1 MDFINEIPQDNL
13 KEFKK
18 DVKDWLDLNKEI
30 AELDKKSREL
40 KKERKNLEPNITQ
53 FMNTYNVSELNTGSG
68 KVKCCERNTKKGLN
82 KHNIRDNLST
92 ILNDDL
98 LIEKETID
106 GEEFTNVLSSY
117 TNIPEKIRTE
127 NILM

>member
-53 FMNTYNVSELNTGSG
+53 FMNTYNVGELNTGSG

-92 ILNDDL
+92 ILNDEL
-98 LIEKETID
+98 LIEKAMD
-106 GEEFTNVLSSY
+106 
-117 TNIPEKIRTE
+117 KILE
-127 NILM
+127 NRDVVTTYKLKIVKK

>member
-92 ILNDDL
+92 ILNDEL
-98 LIEKETID
+98 LIEKAMD
-106 GEEFTNVLSSY
+106 
-117 TNIPEKIRTE
+117 KILE
-127 NILM
+127 NRDVVTTYKLKIVKK

>member
-40 KKERKNLEPNITQ
+40 KKERKKLEPNITQ
-53 FMNTYNVSELNTGSG
+53 FMTIYKVEELNTGSG

-92 ILNDDL
+92 ILDDEL
-98 LIEKETID
+98 LIEKAMD
-106 GEEFTNVLSSY
+106 
-117 TNIPEKIRTE
+117 KILDNRDVVTTYKLK
-127 NILM
+127 IVKK

>member
-98 LIEKETID
+98 LIEKAMD
-106 GEEFTNVLSSY
+106 
-117 TNIPEKIRTE
+117 KIIE
-127 NILM
+127 NRDVITTYKLKIVKK

>member
-68 KVKCCERNTKKGLN
+68 KVKCSERTRKKGLN

-98 LIEKETID
+98 LIEKAMD
-106 GEEFTNVLSSY
+106 
-117 TNIPEKIRTE
+117 KIIE
-127 NILM
+127 NRDVITTYKLKILKK

>member
-40 KKERKNLEPNITQ
+40 TSKAENSSGDAKRGLEAKRHQIQVQLQKLRKKRG
-53 FMNTYNVSELNTGSG
+53 F
-68 KVKCCERNTKKGLN
+68 
-82 KHNIRDNLST
+82 
-92 ILNDDL
+92 
-98 LIEKETID
+98 
-106 GEEFTNVLSSY
+106 
-117 TNIPEKIRTE
+117 
-127 NILM
+127 